1 MTHPVLLL
9 SSWCVPCRSV
19 ARARQIEP
27 RLLPDWFDD
36 RYFSFQRGGVDRM
49 QYLSSPV
56 HAKQNLQRLEEV
68 LYDLPPLEGV
78 FLHWHT
84 YGLTS
89 MTPGVISLLSR
100 RRHLLGA
107 ATLSGASL
115 QLLAACATDALY
127 RFQWQKKAVS
137 SWESRPLH
145 ARVVR
150 HDCSLSAV
158 ETQALLPPGVLVQKT
173 VLVALAD
180 TPLLCTGL
188 GTQTLKRWHLQA
200 VAAALAL
207 SGRAVK
213 ACRIHA
219 EACGSVE
226 AFAMQPDMVSP
237 FLHPSSRTG
246 LAALVLLP
254 GPRCE
259 EEQVQEV
266 AVSLSLWESLLLPAA
281 CLRPL
286 IRSYAAR
293 VYPELPVLA
302 LASEETADEYTATL
316 DA

>member
-1 MTHPVLLL
+1 
-9 SSWCVPCRSV
+9 
-19 ARARQIEP
+19 
-27 RLLPDWFDD
+27 
-36 RYFSFQRGGVDRM
+36 M

-56 HAKQNLQRLEEV
+56 HVKQNLHRLEEV

-84 YGLTS
+84 YGVTS

-115 QLLAACATDALY
+115 QLLAACATDAL
-127 RFQWQKKAVS
+127 RRLQRQKARS

-158 ETQALLPPGVLVQKT
+158 ETQALLPSGVLVQKT
-173 VLVALAD
+173 VSVALDD
-180 TPLLCTGL
+180 TLLLCTGI
-188 GTQTLKRWHLQA
+188 GTQTLKRWQLQA

-207 SGRAVK
+207 SRRSVK
-213 ACRIHA
+213 ACHLNA

-226 AFAMQPDMVSP
+226 AFAMQPGMVSP
-237 FLHPSSRTG
+237 FLHPSSRKG

-254 GPRCE
+254 GPRRE
-259 EEQVQEV
+259 EEQAQEV
-266 AVSLSLWESLLLPAA
+266 AVSLSLWERHPRQSRWCPLTPAPA
-281 CLRPL
+281 GGRPL
-286 IRSYAAR
+286 AGSEPHASGEAA
-293 VYPELPVLA
+293 
-302 LASEETADEYTATL
+302 
-316 DA
+316 